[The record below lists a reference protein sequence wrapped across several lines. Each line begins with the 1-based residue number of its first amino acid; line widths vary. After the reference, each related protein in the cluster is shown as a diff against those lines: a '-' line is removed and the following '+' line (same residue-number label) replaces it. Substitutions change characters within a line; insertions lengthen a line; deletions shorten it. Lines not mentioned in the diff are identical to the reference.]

1 MIKKPTPKK
10 TKMSSFAPQNACQN
24 TWTKKLQAC
33 SVNTHHLTVEDL
45 PILTEE
51 GKSMSVFNV
60 SAESSPLGVSGPF
73 PVLQLQRVNFES
85 STLDVE
91 AVDTPSGVS
100 VRIDAINGVYEPNI
114 ELSEGSI
121 TDGPITAIWELR
133 GSVMTLAGHFSMI
146 YPDSGRSIELT
157 LPLPPGYTTLEF
169 TPGTEPPH
177 TTQLIG
183 NGDRSVSTH
192 STTFVQSSAD
202 YIVIEAYTTDQLNF
216 QADQSGKI
224 NFFLSFLAR
233 SL

>member
-1 MIKKPTPKK
+1 
-10 TKMSSFAPQNACQN
+10 MSSFAPQNACQT

-33 SVNTHHLTVEDL
+33 SVNTHHLTVNDL
-45 PILTEE
+45 PILSEE

-60 SAESSPLGVSGPF
+60 SAESQLGPSGPF

-85 STLDVE
+85 TTLEVSTETTPYGVTVRLDTV
-91 AVDTPSGVS
+91 AS
-100 VRIDAINGVYEPNI
+100 VTNGVYEPNI
-114 ELSEGSI
+114 ELIEGSI

-146 YPDSGRSIELT
+146 YPDSGGRSIELR
-157 LPLPPGYTTLEF
+157 LPLPLGYTTLEF
-169 TPGTEPPH
+169 TGPEPPH

-192 STTFVQSSAD
+192 TTTFVPSGAD
-202 YIVIEAYTTDQLNF
+202 YIVIVAYTTDQLSF
-216 QADQSGKI
+216 QAEQSGKI